1 VQPTRYLLTT
11 LFNKNQINNK
21 LTVLIE
27 HKIIMKKQGLFLA
40 LVVALFATACS
51 KKSTTIDPV
60 VPPKDTIVSTTV
72 NVSGDIKVNTTW
84 KADKIYVL
92 KGFVYVTDGATL
104 TIEAGTIV
112 KGEKVTKGTLVVT
125 RGSKIMAEGTASK
138 PTSSFPAGT
147 RSAGDWGGII
157 LLGKAPVNQGDNVG
171 IEGGLDDKGNPAKY
185 IQYGGTV
192 ANDNSG
198 TLKYV
203 RIEYAGIPFSP
214 DNEINGLTMGGVGSG
229 TTLDYIE
236 VYRAGDDSY
245 EWFGGT
251 VNAKHLLA
259 IGGLDDDFDTD
270 FGFSGK
276 VQFGLGQRYP
286 TIADISGSNGFES
299 DNDANGSDKTPQT
312 SAIFSNM
319 TMLGPISALGAKNIN
334 ANYQHAAQLRRNSA
348 ESIFNSVFA
357 GFVEG
362 IYIDDSKVT
371 TAKSTST
378 NYTAGRLVFQNNLIF
393 GSNLKLNEVKG
404 ENKTLFETKLRAE
417 NTFDALLYAGAV
429 ITDPF
434 KYSSDFANAG
444 TPNFTVKAGSAAAT
458 GALFTNAKISTDTF
472 FDKVDYRGA
481 FGATDWSAGWAN
493 FNPQVLPYTTPGA
506 VN

>member
-1 VQPTRYLLTT
+1 
-11 LFNKNQINNK
+11 
-21 LTVLIE
+21 
-27 HKIIMKKQGLFLA
+27 MKKQGLYLA
-40 LVVALFATACS
+40 LSVALLATACS
-51 KKSTTIDPV
+51 KKEATIDPPV
-60 VPPKDTIVSTTV
+60 TDTTKVSTTV

-84 KADKIYVL
+84 KADKIYLL

-104 TIEAGTIV
+104 TIEPGTIV
-112 KGEKVTKGTLVVT
+112 KGEKVTKGTLIIT
-125 RGSKIMAEGTASK
+125 RGAKIMAEGTASK
-138 PTSSFPAGT
+138 PIVFTSSFAAGT

-157 LLGKAPVNQGDNVG
+157 ILGKAPVNQGDNVG

-198 TLKYV
+198 SLKYV
-203 RIEYAGIPFSP
+203 RIEYGGIPFSP

-236 VYRAGDDSY
+236 VYRSGDDSY

-276 VQFGLGQRYP
+276 IQFGLSQRYP
-286 TIADISGSNGFES
+286 TLADVSGSNAFES

-312 SAIFSNM
+312 SPIFSNM
-319 TMLGPISALGAKNIN
+319 TLLGPISILGASGIN
-334 ANYQHAAQLRRNSA
+334 ANYLHAAQIRRNSA

-371 TAKSTST
+371 TANSTST
-378 NYTAGRLVFQNNLIF
+378 NFTAGRLVIQNNLIY
-393 GSNLKLNEVKG
+393 GSNLKTNEVKG
-404 ENKTLFETKLRAE
+404 TGTNKAIFEATLRAQ
-417 NTFDALLYAGAV
+417 NTFDALLYADAV

-434 KYSSDFANAG
+434 KYSSDFAKPG
-444 TPNFTVKAGSAAAT
+444 TPIFTVKAGSAAAT